1 MLTLIL
7 VAISW
12 TILSICV
19 AFWGKSRKT
28 GFVKA
33 LILSLILTP
42 VTGLIIAL
50 LSDRRSTAGGIMP
63 GTDEYIEKGVSSFNL
78 GRFNEAIEYFNKVIK
93 LDPFNASA
101 YYNRGSV
108 KYECGD
114 TIEAIVDFNRA
125 IEIDPGDSK
134 AYLNRGRS
142 RLVLFGNDKGS
153 ISDFKKAAELG
164 NKEALKIINEI
175 GIEPAGIIHNSL
187 KTI

>member
-7 VAISW
+7 VTISW
-12 TILSICV
+12 IFLSLCV

-33 LILSLILTP
+33 LIMSLIFTP
-42 VTGLIIAL
+42 VTGLIIVL
-50 LSDRRSTAGGIMP
+50 LSDKRSNARGNMP
-63 GTDEYIEKGVSSFNL
+63 ETNEYIEKGVSSFNL

-93 LDPFNASA
+93 LDPCNASA

-114 TIEAIVDFNRA
+114 TVEAIVDFNRA

-142 RLVLFGNDKGS
+142 RLVLFGNDNEA

-164 NKEALKIINEI
+164 NKEALRIINEM